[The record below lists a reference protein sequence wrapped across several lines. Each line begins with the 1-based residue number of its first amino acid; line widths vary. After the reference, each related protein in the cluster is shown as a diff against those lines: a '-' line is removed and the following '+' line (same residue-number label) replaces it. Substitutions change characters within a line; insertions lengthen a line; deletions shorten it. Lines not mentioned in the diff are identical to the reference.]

1 MIFTTKD
8 LAAAYGVT
16 MRRAE
21 QWCRAGRVP
30 GAEKKG
36 RDWVIV
42 AERAEDL
49 RVEKLEARPVPMGE
63 RRGKP
68 PK

>member
-8 LAAAYGVT
+8 LARAFGVT

-49 RVEKLEARPVPMGE
+49 RVEKTEAGPASTREGA
-63 RRGKP
+63 
-68 PK
+68 